1 MAGVWAGCAKR
12 TLLLFAGGCRWVMC
26 AVHQRPQ
33 QKAARSCKHTKKRT
47 LDTGHCVLPV
57 NHQKVRKKKATEMGK
72 RNYRRAGLAGSN
84 GPEKCSLKRKY
95 GEKVRQSGES
105 IP

>member
-1 MAGVWAGCAKR
+1 VQFISDRSKR
-12 TLLLFAGGCRWVMC
+12 LRDPANT
-26 AVHQRPQ
+26 Q
-33 QKAARSCKHTKKRT
+33 KKRT

>member
-1 MAGVWAGCAKR
+1 
-12 TLLLFAGGCRWVMC
+12 
-26 AVHQRPQ
+26 
-33 QKAARSCKHTKKRT
+33 
-47 LDTGHCVLPV
+47 
-57 NHQKVRKKKATEMGK
+57 MGK

-95 GEKVRQSGES
+95 GGKVRQSGES